1 MAHRLFIRRSADK
14 EIAELPTQ
22 VRDRVID
29 AIRNLAGSPRPPGCK
44 KLSGQ
49 HRAWRIRV
57 GEYRV
62 VYEVDDSQQ
71 RIEIRVVAHR
81 KDVYR

>member
-1 MAHRLFIRRSADK
+1 MAHRLFIRRAAEK
-14 EIAELPTQ
+14 EIADLPIQ
-22 VRDRVID
+22 IRDRVIA
-29 AIRNLAGSPRPPGCK
+29 AIHGLAKTPRPPGCK

-62 VYEVDDSQQ
+62 VYAVDDAEQ
-71 RIEIRVVAHR
+71 RVEIRVVAHR

>member
-1 MAHRLFIRRSADK
+1 MSHRLFIRRAAEK
-14 EIAELPTQ
+14 EIADLPTQ
-22 VRDRVID
+22 IRERVIL
-29 AIRNLAGSPRPPGCK
+29 AIRGLAGTPRPPGCK

-49 HRAWRIRV
+49 HRAWRIRI

-62 VYEVDDSQQ
+62 VYEVDDAEQ
-71 RIEIRVVAHR
+71 RVEIRVVAHR